1 MATLREK
8 LIDRTEVHIVMVE
21 GSVMDAINHVATLGD
36 YEIESVAYELKQLRS
51 LKNLKQIL
59 EKGGQIMPINRETL
73 FDVIEEMIDLDI

>member
-8 LIDRTEVHIVMVE
+8 LIDRTDVHIEMVE

-36 YEIESVAYELKQLRS
+36 YEIDSVTYELKQLRS
-51 LKNLKQIL
+51 LKNLKQAL
-59 EKGGQIMPINRETL
+59 QSGGQIMPINREAL